1 MIWSDKGFLLSKLAF
16 QENSIIANFF
26 TKNHGKCSGII
37 YGATSK
43 KIKNYLQNGNE
54 LFLEYSSKNEN
65 ALGYFKVEIINPYSS
80 KFFSESKKL
89 NCIISMLE
97 LIKILT
103 VDGQKNIKI
112 YQLIK
117 DLFDLLNKNDWIIK
131 YVFWELDLL
140 KFIGFDLNIKNFC
153 KKKIINEKKVY
164 FVENSFKKIIVP
176 NFLVEKCDLEKISNK
191 DIYNSLYLIGEY
203 MKKNIYVPNNVNFPI
218 SRQNFINYF
227 K

>member
-65 ALGYFKVEIINPYSS
+65 ALGYFKVEIINPHST
-80 KFFSESKKL
+80 KFFSERKKL
-89 NCIISMLE
+89 NCIVSMLE
-97 LIKILT
+97 LVKILT
-103 VDGQKNIKI
+103 VDGQENIKI
-112 YQLIK
+112 YLLIK
-117 DLFDLLNKNDWIIK
+117 DFFDLLNKNDWIIR

-153 KKKIINEKKVY
+153 KKEIINEKKVY

-203 MKKNIYVPNNVNFPI
+203 MKKNIFVPNNVNFPI